1 MAKRMVICVECGRRF
16 DAEVEGARY
25 DPSSRRYTC
34 MDCAKKE
41 EEYAARRRIENA
53 GKPDF
58 SGVKKQKPLALIL
71 KLFFGVVC
79 VCVCFS
85 KDMEFGARIL
95 ALVVGLALL
104 AWAAFPFYKGR
115 KAVLEAKAR
124 QQAEIDRQAAEA
136 ERLAN
141 VPKVCPAC
149 GAQTKGDKC
158 EYCGSPLNG

>member
-1 MAKRMVICVECGRRF
+1 MARTRICGRCGKTI
-16 DAEVEGARY
+16 DADKEGYY
-25 DPSSRRYTC
+25 DKSLQRWICHT
-34 MDCAKKE
+34 CAKAILE
-41 EEYAARRRIENA
+41 EQKQRKIENA

-115 KAVLEAKAR
+115 KALIEAKQR

-136 ERLAN
+136 EALRSQ
-141 VPKVCPAC
+141 PWSCPAC
-149 GAQTKGDKC
+149 GAKTKGDAC
-158 EYCGSPLNG
+158 EYCGEPKP

>member
-16 DAEVEGARY
+16 DAELEGARY
-25 DPSSRRYTC
+25 DPQSRRYTC
-34 MDCAKKE
+34 MDCARRE
-41 EEYAARRRIENA
+41 EARAKQRRIENA
-53 GKPDF
+53 GRPDF

-71 KLFFGVVC
+71 KLFFGAVF

-85 KDMEFGARIL
+85 SDMEFGARML
-95 ALVVGLALL
+95 ALVCGLALI
-104 AWAAFPFYKGR
+104 AWALFPFYKVR
-115 KAVLEAKAR
+115 KAVMEAKQR

-158 EYCGSPLNG
+158 AYCGSPLNG